1 MEHSLSSP
9 FKPLQ
14 FPMWA
19 ARPLVLRNFV
29 TDCPKTGS
37 GHSPWPFPSGCFWK
51 VGTHLSHRAETM
63 ESPCLLL
70 PSSSCSTFLFVPK
83 PSNHNDLAHP
93 SPNWAQIQEAKS
105 NNWMQQCND
114 DMKMNYPPTPTP
126 PSTWPCFLEQL
137 AQEEVSPL

>member
-19 ARPLVLRNFV
+19 ARPLVLSNFV
-29 TDCPKTGS
+29 TDCPKPCS
-37 GHSPWPFPSGCFWK
+37 GHSPWPFSPGCFWK
-51 VGTHLSHRAETM
+51 VGTYLSHRTETM

-70 PSSSCSTFLFVPK
+70 PSSSCSTFPFVPK
-83 PSNHNDLAHP
+83 SSNHNGLAHP
-93 SPNWAQIQEAKS
+93 TPSWAQIQEAKS

>member
-1 MEHSLSSP
+1 MFAP
-9 FKPLQ
+9 
-14 FPMWA
+14 
-19 ARPLVLRNFV
+19 
-29 TDCPKTGS
+29 T
-37 GHSPWPFPSGCFWK
+37 
-51 VGTHLSHRAETM
+51 
-63 ESPCLLL
+63 
-70 PSSSCSTFLFVPK
+70 SSSCSTFPFVPK

-126 PSTWPCFLEQL
+126 PSTWPCFLEL